1 MSFFRGLF
9 TGSRVSQQGVLA
21 SILLGGALTMSG
33 SIDRNL
39 KFRQVIYSY
48 LQSPIYQALFRRQEA
63 ECYASE

>member
-9 TGSRVSQQGVLA
+9 SGSRVSQQGVLA

-33 SIDRNL
+33 SSERNL
-39 KFRQVIYSY
+39 KFRQVICSY
-48 LQSPIYQALFRRQEA
+48 LQSPIYQALFRREQA

>member
-9 TGSRVSQQGVLA
+9 SGSRVSQQGVLA

-48 LQSPIYQALFRRQEA
+48 LQSPIYQAVFRREQA

>member
-9 TGSRVSQQGVLA
+9 SGSRVSQQGVLA

-48 LQSPIYQALFRRQEA
+48 LQSPIYQTVFRR
-63 ECYASE
+63 

>member
-9 TGSRVSQQGVLA
+9 SGSRVSHQGVLA

-33 SIDRNL
+33 SSDRNL
-39 KFRQVIYSY
+39 KYRKIIYSY
-48 LQSPIYQALFRRQEA
+48 LQSPIYQTLFRRRQA